1 MVFFFIKNRFFHSFH
16 IFFVSLQNKYA
27 ARFAKLKCCYINISL
42 NNMKPIH
49 YLLIALLFLSSCI
62 VHDYVSTYQFYIQN
76 STQDTI
82 VIQFSEPLVYGE
94 SIKNPDEV
102 LLLPGEEKLVRT
114 FIVETWERNN
124 AFEYKAPVFYDVFR
138 ELYFD
143 TYINGERLDKAL
155 WTYENWTYSIGKPK
169 WKAQYKMIITDKTI
183 EYP

>member
-1 MVFFFIKNRFFHSFH
+1 
-16 IFFVSLQNKYA
+16 
-27 ARFAKLKCCYINISL
+27 
-42 NNMKPIH
+42 MKPVH
-49 YLLIALLFLSSCI
+49 YLLIALLVLSSCI

-94 SIKNPDEV
+94 SIENPDEV
-102 LLLPGEEKLVRT
+102 VLLPGQEKLVRT
-114 FIVETWERNN
+114 FIIETLVRNN

-155 WTYENWTYSIGKPK
+155 WMYENWTYSIGKPK

-183 EYP
+183 QYSEKCFSKVNK